1 MWIVLWIAVLECTTI
16 TIGCVEKACNNGG
29 TCVEDVNSSSAE
41 EMAVSC
47 ICPEGF
53 SGRHCELP
61 EPVVCGEK
69 TCRNGA
75 ECMQVDVRTDGSN
88 AKKFVCR
95 CRHGWKGVYCEE
107 DVDECKEYE
116 NYCGNGGTCVNLNG
130 SATCTCPFGFTG
142 DRCERPFNRS
152 DFRCELRG
160 FCKNG
165 GTCIEQ
171 FCICPDGYS
180 GERCERVVPHLE
192 DYVRAQCKEY
202 PEFCA
207 HRFADGK
214 CDEECSEQN
223 CFYDGFDCV
232 RSSIAKCRIPAV
244 CAAKYGDGQCD
255 HFCNNVECGFDGG
268 DCDTVLS
275 TQRQQGS
282 SLALIVNVSAE
293 VLASKLRPLLAAL
306 AQVLHTSVR
315 VSRDCNNIPRIFT
328 WSSSEGVG
336 ERIDLNASLTNH
348 SDRSDVGGVLLFVDV
363 DILRCVRRRQEL
375 SRSQSIP
382 CFTTATSAAVFLLA
396 ALSNPANI
404 FVVLSG
410 DKFLSHV
417 FSACGNCMI
426 PAVCAAKYGDGQ
438 CDHFCNNVECGFDGG
453 DCDTVLSTQRQQ
465 GSSLALIVNVSPEVL
480 ASKLRPLLAALAQV
494 LHTSVRVSRDCNN
507 IPRIFTWSSSEGVG
521 ERIDL
526 NASLT
531 NHSDRSDVGGVLLFV
546 DVDILRCVRRRQEL
560 SRSQSIPCFT
570 TATSAA
576 VFLLAALSNPSDGE
590 RKLLGLPI
598 NEVFAE
604 GDRVQ
609 SSEAPEDIFRVLIS
623 VVVLVLI
630 VVIVVAL
637 FGFHGVLKRRA
648 RQQTLSVCTWKI
660 PSAGR
665 PGKSV
670 RHECNSGQIDS
681 APRVTDDHTAQP
693 SKHFLCS
700 STTERTT
707 ASVRLSCEDLLE
719 RASGNIGNSSSFE
732 SSVVFVEDERE
743 KELEPELIK
752 AVRNGR
758 LDEVRRL
765 VASGVDPNCVDG
777 DGNGALHLAILAN
790 NIPVLRTLV
799 ATHKFNLYAV
809 NALGQMPLTLTVSKP
824 HVSPECA
831 SILLDAMNEENA
843 VIQREAETIASYCEL
858 PIINAS
864 TPPFATARTK
874 KRSPP
879 QRVPSAQIDA
889 SSRFVL
895 SENENRAL
903 IDLYGRSALHYAA
916 LNNRPELIALFYSNG
931 LRLDRL
937 DNMGVSALHLAARE
951 GHCDSVRMLLSLGA
965 NSEITDQGVS
975 ALHLAAR
982 EGHCDSVRMLL
993 SLGANSEITD
1003 QLGRTPFHFAA
1014 ERNRTE
1020 VMKLLRREPISAFR
1034 GATLPALKRKRRT
1047 KLRKPALPDAEPLGQ
1062 GYLYPSDGVFENPQ
1076 ENRCDRDVQSEHS
1089 LSTLTGSGSSTSPHE
1104 DERPFTAPATPLAAL
1119 RVLTPC
1125 EEILKTAQ
1133 FDFDFSSP
1141 IGYLY
1146 PSDGVFENPQ
1156 ENRCDRDV
1164 QSEHSLSTLTG
1175 SGSSTSLHEDERPF
1189 TAPATPLAA
1198 LRVLTPCEEI
1208 LKTAQFDFDFSS
1220 PIGSEESSAPF
1231 EDEEIDDVPCFMSD
1245 SLVSEQLFKNLEDM
1259 ARDLSVELSDTM
1271 LDE

>member
-1 MWIVLWIAVLECTTI
+1 MSQICKDVLFIILGEYLCGAVGQQIFE
-16 TIGCVEKACNNGG
+16 
-29 TCVEDVNSSSAE
+29 
-41 EMAVSC
+41 SC
-47 ICPEGF
+47 FLG
-53 SGRHCELP
+53 L
-61 EPVVCGEK
+61 
-69 TCRNGA
+69 
-75 ECMQVDVRTDGSN
+75 
-88 AKKFVCR
+88 
-95 CRHGWKGVYCEE
+95 W
-107 DVDECKEYE
+107 
-116 NYCGNGGTCVNLNG
+116 
-130 SATCTCPFGFTG
+130 
-142 DRCERPFNRS
+142 
-152 DFRCELRG
+152 
-160 FCKNG
+160 
-165 GTCIEQ
+165 
-171 FCICPDGYS
+171 
-180 GERCERVVPHLE
+180 
-192 DYVRAQCKEY
+192 
-202 PEFCA
+202 
-207 HRFADGK
+207 
-214 CDEECSEQN
+214 
-223 CFYDGFDCV
+223 
-232 RSSIAKCRIPAV
+232 IPAV

-282 SLALIVNVSAE
+282 SLALIVNVSA
-293 VLASKLRPLLAAL
+293 
-306 AQVLHTSVR
+306 
-315 VSRDCNNIPRIFT
+315 
-328 WSSSEGVG
+328 
-336 ERIDLNASLTNH
+336 
-348 SDRSDVGGVLLFVDV
+348 
-363 DILRCVRRRQEL
+363 
-375 SRSQSIP
+375 
-382 CFTTATSAAVFLLA
+382 
-396 ALSNPANI
+396 
-404 FVVLSG
+404 
-410 DKFLSHV
+410 
-417 FSACGNCMI
+417 
-426 PAVCAAKYGDGQ
+426 
-438 CDHFCNNVECGFDGG
+438 
-453 DCDTVLSTQRQQ
+453 
-465 GSSLALIVNVSPEVL
+465 EVL

-660 PSAGR
+660 PWAQKWFFMLAAGR

-681 APRVTDDHTAQP
+681 APR
-693 SKHFLCS
+693 
-700 STTERTT
+700 
-707 ASVRLSCEDLLE
+707 DLLE

-931 LRLDRL
+931 LKLDRL
-937 DNMGVSALHLAARE
+937 DNM
-951 GHCDSVRMLLSLGA
+951 
-965 NSEITDQGVS
+965 GVS

-1141 IGYLY
+1141 IG
-1146 PSDGVFENPQ
+1146 
-1156 ENRCDRDV
+1156 
-1164 QSEHSLSTLTG
+1164 
-1175 SGSSTSLHEDERPF
+1175 
-1189 TAPATPLAA
+1189 
-1198 LRVLTPCEEI
+1198 
-1208 LKTAQFDFDFSS
+1208 
-1220 PIGSEESSAPF
+1220 SEESSAPF